1 MLASFSVGDE
11 PASCL
16 CYLGGVDFITDAL
29 PFSPCLH
36 LYLFISGH
44 LFGYTIHTGDGSSQC
59 FRKTFG
65 LFSSVKGLV
74 NSRCKRRGEPEE
86 TAGAKLGRPI
96 EGRFPFK
103 NKRKDCG
110 VLQIRL
116 RQMKGKIGKRA
127 CTAARGRGLPLPKL
141 TRFSQIKLNYTVI
154 LTHQDKVDRKLSPIK
169 REQGEC
175 ILIGYSWYFVIL
187 EKKCARHSA
196 VPMFSSILCL
206 VSRVLCFKNANGE
219 RGKKWP
225 RICSLR
231 CKCQKT
237 IVVCRP

>member
-1 MLASFSVGDE
+1 MPSLS
-11 PASCL
+11 
-16 CYLGGVDFITDAL
+16 L
-29 PFSPCLH
+29 PVFTSI
-36 LYLFISGH
+36 YLF
-44 LFGYTIHTGDGSSQC
+44 LD
-59 FRKTFG
+59 TFSATPFI
-65 LFSSVKGLV
+65 LETAPRSVSERHSVYSVAQKDFSVKGLV
-74 NSRCKRRGEPEE
+74 NCKRRGEPEE

-219 RGKKWP
+219 QGKKWP